1 MIQSFYASSLAS
13 IAAPMVLGPLLA
25 IWIIGRKNL
34 VGRTLYRGLSGTNI
48 FWAGTALLAILTGGS
63 LIMLA
68 RSIASPNPAIV
79 VSADDMVCEFQHGPL
94 AVPWSFVVA
103 VRPETRD
110 YARRGATI
118 HQHFATLQLDGRYL
132 DRLPWS
138 SDERRRRQASCGL
151 DNLDKPPETIF
162 HAMEMAWRSSPR

>member
-1 MIQSFYASSLAS
+1 MIQSFYASSLP
-13 IAAPMVLGPLLA
+13 IAGPMALGPLLA

-34 VGRTLYRGLSGTNI
+34 IGKTVYRGLSGTNI

-68 RSIASPNPAIV
+68 RSIIFPDPAII
-79 VSADDMVCEFQHGPL
+79 VSADTLVCKFHRGPI
-94 AVPWSFVVA
+94 AVPWSFIVA

-118 HQHFATLQLDGRYL
+118 HQHFATLQLDGRYI
-132 DRLPWS
+132 DRLPWTE
-138 SDERRRRQASCGL
+138 DERRRRLASCNL
-151 DNLDKPPETIF
+151 DNLDAPPAAIF
-162 HAMEMAWRSSPR
+162 HAMDAAWHSSRG